1 MCVCPGMKVITTLL
15 LAGLTGFLFGL
26 LGCEK
31 SPDSAEVCA
40 AEIYDRLEL
49 VASPQPPCDMSI
61 ELYEVDG
68 RYLYSYGSTF
78 CEYVLSWYTCEG
90 VRADGNL
97 EEAREIRDRATYVK
111 SVGFLPQRRSCV
123 QETIDSLGLVEIPPT
138 ASCSTSVT
146 LLRYDE
152 RTYFQYSSPTCRI
165 TTLPFDCDGQ
175 PVCDAGDDAC
185 LSDFFRRAE
194 EVYQMGFL
202 PQ

>member
-1 MCVCPGMKVITTLL
+1 MKVIGALL
-15 LAGLTGFLFGL
+15 LAGFLGFLFGL

-31 SPDSAEVCA
+31 SPDAAEVCA

-49 VASPQPPCDMSI
+49 VESPQPPCDASI

-68 RYLYSYGSTF
+68 RYLYSFSSPL
-78 CEYVLSWYTCEG
+78 CDYVLRWHTCEG
-90 VRADGNL
+90 VRAADSF
-97 EEAREIRDRATYVK
+97 EEEREISERATYVK

-123 QETIDSLGLVEIPPT
+123 QETIDSLGLLEVPPP

-146 LLRYDE
+146 LLRFDE
-152 RTYFQYSSPTCRI
+152 RTYFQYSSPTCRL

-175 PVCDAGDDAC
+175 PVCEEDDGAC
-185 LSDFFRRAE
+185 LADFFRRAE
-194 EVYQMGFL
+194 EVYRLGFL